1 VNIVD
6 LRHGARRR
14 TLLALIVLGVA
25 NHIVLTGTRVAV
37 TLDALAGGA
46 TAATAGLLIALYAFL
61 PMLLA
66 VPAGRVIDR
75 IGVRR
80 PMLAGSIG
88 VACGAALPALWPG
101 LPALY
106 VAATLIG
113 ASFMTFQVA
122 TQYATGELS
131 GPDARA
137 EGYSLLALGYSLS
150 SFAGP
155 LVTGFVID
163 HWGFRSAYA
172 LLVVFPLVPI
182 VALAAGRLGLPR
194 ATHRPESAAPRGGVL
209 SLLTHAKLRR
219 VFALNVLFA
228 LAWDLHTIFVP
239 VYGAS
244 TGLTASQVGMVLA
257 SFALATFAVRLAMP
271 LIARRFTE
279 FEVLTAALFVAAVAY
294 CGFPFTTGATTMM
307 ALSFVLGLGLGSG
320 QPMVMSLL
328 YTHSPPGRMG
338 EAAGVRMSVVQSMA
352 VAVPLVFGALGAT
365 VGLTPV
371 FWAVGASLAAGGYLA
386 RRPAR

>member
-1 VNIVD
+1 
-6 LRHGARRR
+6 
-14 TLLALIVLGVA
+14 
-25 NHIVLTGTRVAV
+25 
-37 TLDALAGGA
+37 
-46 TAATAGLLIALYAFL
+46 
-61 PMLLA
+61 
-66 VPAGRVIDR
+66 
-75 IGVRR
+75 
-80 PMLAGSIG
+80 

-182 VALAAGRLGLPR
+182 VALAAGRVGLPR
-194 ATHRPESAAPRGGVL
+194 ASRGRESAGPGGGVL
-209 SLLTHAKLRR
+209 SLLMHAKLRR

-244 TGLTASQVGMVLA
+244 TGLSASQVGMVLS
-257 SFALATFAVRLAMP
+257 SFALATFSVRLAMP
-271 LIARRFTE
+271 LIARRFGE
-279 FEVLTAALFVAAVAY
+279 YEVLTAALFVAAVAY
-294 CGFPFTTGATTMM
+294 CGFPFTTGAATMM
-307 ALSFVLGLGLGSG
+307 ALSFALGLGLGSG

-328 YTHSPPGRMG
+328 YTHAPPGRMG

-371 FWAVGASLAAGGYLA
+371 FWAVGACLAGGGYLA
-386 RRPAR
+386 RRPSR